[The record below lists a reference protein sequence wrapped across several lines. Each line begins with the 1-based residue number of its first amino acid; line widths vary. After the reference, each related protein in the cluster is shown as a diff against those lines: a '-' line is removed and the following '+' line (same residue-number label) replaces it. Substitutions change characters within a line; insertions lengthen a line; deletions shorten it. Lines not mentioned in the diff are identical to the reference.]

1 MGDASRRRHAL
12 TSLAEAT
19 FWQELAYAA
28 PALLDVIASTR
39 DQRVWRR
46 VGRALRAACKRCVA
60 SAEAPRRSALLAV
73 HGHAR
78 LVGLRYAPLVRE
90 VHRPLLLRFLV
101 EQAVEVDEIRAR
113 APLKVVH
120 LPPPPFMGPPSRPP
134 TGQMAPPPTELPE
147 PSQIEAAVEGGGGGA
162 AAMGYARAPIRMGP
176 PKGKP
181 SADVG
186 GGGAADVLG
195 VPLPP
200 PVLPPPTETPQLVVR
215 EMLAPQKLSSMT
227 QLLRRVATAMDVDV
241 DGGGGGGGGG
251 GSRGRGGNGVAD
263 FGSVAAKALRGSK
276 AGANSHQPGKR
287 KTAAD
292 DSGVPLL
299 ADL

>member
-1 MGDASRRRHAL
+1 
-12 TSLAEAT
+12 
-19 FWQELAYAA
+19 
-28 PALLDVIASTR
+28 
-39 DQRVWRR
+39 
-46 VGRALRAACKRCVA
+46 
-60 SAEAPRRSALLAV
+60 
-73 HGHAR
+73 
-78 LVGLRYAPLVRE
+78 
-90 VHRPLLLRFLV
+90 
-101 EQAVEVDEIRAR
+101 
-113 APLKVVH
+113 
-120 LPPPPFMGPPSRPP
+120 
-134 TGQMAPPPTELPE
+134 
-147 PSQIEAAVEGGGGGA
+147 
-162 AAMGYARAPIRMGP
+162 MGP

-181 SADVG
+181 SADLG
-186 GGGAADVLG
+186 GGGADVLG
-195 VPLPP
+195 VLP

-215 EMLAPQKLSSMT
+215 EMLAPQKLSSMA

-241 DGGGGGGGGG
+241 DGGGGGGG